1 VRNSPGI
8 TAATQPLA
16 GVNAPG
22 LSDPRARGSE
32 LFHASLARLH
42 RRTDRMF
49 GVLLVLQFFAA
60 LGAALWLSPRTWEGD
75 RSSVHPHVWAA
86 VFIGLTLTALPLT
99 LIVLTPGRAVTRHT
113 VAVAQMLFSALL
125 IHLTGGRIETHFHVF
140 GSLAFLAFY
149 RDWKVLV
156 PATLVVA
163 ADHLIRGLY
172 WPWSV
177 FGVTA
182 AAPWR
187 ALEHAGW
194 VIFEDI
200 FLVFAC
206 VHAAREMRAIAS
218 AHAELE
224 QARDQTEARVRER
237 TAELEQ
243 RTGELRASEER
254 YALAERGTRDGL
266 WDWNLLTGR
275 VYYAPRWKELL
286 GLPNETVG
294 DSPQE
299 WFGRISSGNLGV
311 FHKRLTAHIE
321 GSSER
326 LETELE
332 MNHASGDSR
341 WMLCRSAA
349 IRDARGVAI
358 RLTGSLTDI
367 TELKQAQE
375 NLRRLAQHDRLT
387 SLPNRALF
395 KDRLRAAMAVPDSRF
410 AVLFFDFDRFKLIND
425 SLGHTVGDA
434 LLVSIADR
442 FRRHAREGDTIARF
456 GGDEF
461 MVLLD
466 TVGGRDEAVAACER
480 FLEAFAQPHDID
492 GRSVVS
498 TASIG
503 LVMSDLGYTDP
514 DEMIRDADVAM
525 YQAKLHGRGTYREF
539 DATMHAEAVDRL
551 NIEQDLRRAD
561 IAREFVLFYQPIVS
575 ISTGTIS
582 GFEALLRWNHPSL
595 GLIGPDSFIN
605 PAEETGL
612 IIAIGEWVV
621 GEACRQ
627 LAEWRDRYAVSSL
640 TVSVNLSRRQLI
652 DPGLP
657 DRLAAVAG
665 RYAVNPA
672 DIRIE
677 IAESDVMDERANIA
691 SVLSAIKAKGF
702 GLAMDDF
709 GTGHSSLWCLH
720 KFPLDVLKIDRSFV
734 RHMEMRR
741 EFTAV
746 MQAIISLSHNL
757 GLRVVAEGVETPE
770 QLAQLQAMDCDYA
783 QGFLFARA
791 VPADQAVALLR
802 HGMGRRAA

>member
-1 VRNSPGI
+1 
-8 TAATQPLA
+8 
-16 GVNAPG
+16 
-22 LSDPRARGSE
+22 
-32 LFHASLARLH
+32 
-42 RRTDRMF
+42 MF
-49 GVLLVLQFFAA
+49 GVLLVLQWLF
-60 LGAALWLSPRTWEGD
+60 GIGVALWLSPRTWDGD
-75 RSSVHPHVWAA
+75 RSTVHPHVWAA
-86 VFIGLTLTALPLT
+86 VFFGLALTALPLT
-99 LIVLTPGRAVTRHT
+99 MIILAPGRVLTRHT
-113 VAVAQMLFSALL
+113 VAVAQMLFSGLL
-125 IHLTGGRIETHFHVF
+125 IHLTGGRIETHFHIF

-163 ADHLIRGLY
+163 VDHLVRGLY

-177 FGVTA
+177 FGVTE

-194 VIFEDI
+194 VIFEDV

-206 VHAAREMRAIAS
+206 VHTVRELRAIAS
-218 AHAELE
+218 AQADLE
-224 QARDQTEARVRER
+224 QARDQTEDRVRER

-243 RTGELRASEER
+243 RTTQLRASEER

-266 WDWNLLTGR
+266 WDWDLVADR

-286 GLPNETVG
+286 GLAHDAVG

-299 WFGRISSGNLGV
+299 WFGRIASGNLGS
-311 FHKRLTAHIE
+311 FHQCLTAHIE
-321 GSSER
+321 GNAER
-326 LETELE
+326 LETEVE

-349 IRDARGVAI
+349 IRDEKGVAV

-387 SLPNRALF
+387 HLPNRALF
-395 KDRLRAAMAVPDSRF
+395 KDRLRAAMAVPDARY

-434 LLVSIADR
+434 LLVSIAER
-442 FRRHAREGDTIARF
+442 FRDLTRAGDTVARF

-461 MVLLD
+461 MVLLGSI
-466 TVGGRDEAVAACER
+466 GGRDEAVAACGR
-480 FLEAFAQPHDID
+480 FLAAFAEPHDID
-492 GRSVVS
+492 GRAVVS

-503 LVMSDLGYTDP
+503 LVLSGLGYTDP

-525 YQAKLHGRGTYREF
+525 YQAKLGGRGTYREF

-551 NIEQDLRRAD
+551 NLEQDLRRAD
-561 IAREFVLFYQPIVS
+561 IGREFVLHYQPIVS
-575 ISTGTIS
+575 LSTGGIS
-582 GFEALLRWNHPSL
+582 GFEALLRWNHPTL

-605 PAEETGL
+605 AAEETGL

-627 LAEWRDRYAVSSL
+627 LAEWRDRDGIPAL
-640 TVSVNLSRRQLI
+640 TINVNLSRRQLI
-652 DPGLP
+652 DPDLP
-657 DRLAAVAG
+657 DRLASIARRHGVD
-665 RYAVNPA
+665 PA

-677 IAESDVMDERANIA
+677 ITESDVMDERANIA
-691 SVLSAIKAKGF
+691 PVLSAIRAKGF
-702 GLAMDDF
+702 SLAMDDF

-770 QLAQLQAMDCDYA
+770 QLAQLQAMDCEYA
-783 QGFLFARA
+783 QGFLFSKA
-791 VPADQAVALLR
+791 VPADRAVALLR
-802 HGMGRRAA
+802 EGMGRRAA